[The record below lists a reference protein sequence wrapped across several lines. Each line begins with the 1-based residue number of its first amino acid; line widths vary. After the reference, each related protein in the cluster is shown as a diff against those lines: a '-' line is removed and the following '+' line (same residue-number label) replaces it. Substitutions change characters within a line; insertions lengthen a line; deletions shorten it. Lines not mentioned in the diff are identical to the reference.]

1 VNARAER
8 IEQRFEM
15 VTLIAALL
23 VIPALVIESSDL
35 AQPWDA
41 IAEGLNWATWL
52 AFAAEAVVMLR
63 VVDNP
68 WRWARDHPLEVAI
81 VLLTPPFLPPDL
93 ASLRVFRLL
102 QLLPLLQA
110 GMLVR
115 RLFTTEG
122 VRDAAVLA
130 LITVVGGGAVY
141 ASVERGE
148 QDLTTWDG
156 VWWAITTVTT
166 VGYGDSYPRT
176 DAGRVIALV
185 VMVVGIGFV
194 AVMTAAAAERF
205 IRSREAAEQRE
216 DILERLD
223 EIRRRLEALERR

>member
-1 VNARAER
+1 
-8 IEQRFEM
+8 
-15 VTLIAALL
+15 
-23 VIPALVIESSDL
+23 
-35 AQPWDA
+35 
-41 IAEGLNWATWL
+41 
-52 AFAAEAVVMLR
+52 MLR

-68 WRWARDHPLEVAI
+68 WRWVRDHPLEVAI
-81 VLLTPPFLPPDL
+81 VLFTPPFLPPDL

-110 GMLVR
+110 GVLMR
-115 RLFTTEG
+115 RLLTTEG

-130 LITVVGGGAVY
+130 LITVIGGGAAY
-141 ASVERGE
+141 ASVEGGE

-194 AVMTAAAAERF
+194 AVLTAAAAERF
-205 IRSREAAEQRE
+205 IRSREAALQRDE
-216 DILERLD
+216 MLERLD
-223 EIRRRLEALERR
+223 DIARRLDAIERR